1 MVPTRV
7 LQAWSGP
14 LLVVV
19 TVIACAWFAA
29 RLVAHV
35 GEAAAFDDRRP
46 AAPAPVAPRPAPAQ
60 LAVPAGDDGGAA
72 ALVSRN
78 MFCST
83 CAPAAAE
90 PGDGVAPAGGAHAVP
105 RLIATSVG
113 VRESWATI
121 DDAAAGVSGMFA
133 LGARLPGGGVIE
145 TIERGAITVRFPDNA
160 VERVPLATAGAGKPP
175 LVAGKPAPAAKDA
188 PFADR
193 VRAAGPNRWEVDRT
207 LIRDLVQAG
216 TGQGGAAKGVRLT
229 PVNKDGNL
237 AGLRVAGAREGSLA
251 RVLGLQPGDV
261 IEAVDGRAIDSLEKL
276 MDLYGRLDSTRKV
289 ELGIK
294 RKGAP
299 QTLTYDLL

>member
-1 MVPTRV
+1 MVSTRV
-7 LQAWSGP
+7 LQVWSGP
-14 LLVVV
+14 MLVVV
-19 TVIACAWFAA
+19 TVIACAGFAA

-46 AAPAPVAPRPAPAQ
+46 AAPTPAAPRPVVQEIVAPT
-60 LAVPAGDDGGAA
+60 GDGGAA
-72 ALVSRN
+72 GLVSRN

-83 CAPAAAE
+83 CAPAVEAAAPS
-90 PGDGVAPAGGAHAVP
+90 PGGGAHAVP

-121 DDAAAGVSGMFA
+121 DDAASGVSGMFA

-160 VERVPLATAGAGKPP
+160 LERVPLATAGGAGPRVTARP
-175 LVAGKPAPAAKDA
+175 TPAAKDA

-193 VRAAGPNRWEVDRT
+193 VRAVGDNRWEVDRT
-207 LIRDLVQAG
+207 MIRDLVQAG
-216 TGQGGAAKGVRLT
+216 TGQGAAAKGVRLA

-237 AGLRVAGAREGSLA
+237 AGIRVAGAREGSLA

-261 IEAVDGRAIDSLEKL
+261 IEAVDGRPIDSLEKL
-276 MDLYGRLDSTRKV
+276 MDLYGRLDSTRQV
-289 ELGIK
+289 QLGIK
-294 RKGAP
+294 RKGAA